1 MKLNTESGVVSTNNI
16 DNQSMD
22 FGIGDVSTI
31 IDILRNRLYSNPIRT
46 LTQEYL
52 CNARDSHRE
61 AGREDIPLKVTL
73 PTRLDSVLKIRDYGV
88 GLSPDRVRDV
98 FVNYGSST
106 KRKDNIQ
113 TGGFGIGAKSAWA
126 YTDSFVV
133 VSYHE
138 GKART
143 YVAHTGKSSNGTL
156 ELMSEEVTSEPNGVE
171 VQIPVKESD
180 IEFFINAVYRCTFF
194 WDVKPDLKGITEIEI
209 PKDWDN
215 LKSNILEKDKNWTLL
230 RKTDL
235 VKRLFDAHNAEI
247 FVLIDKIPYSINKFL
262 RECPEVD
269 KLRSS
274 TSASN
279 TINFIEVDN
288 GVLEVSATRESISD
302 KDHSKAKVNSIC
314 AEVNSILA
322 NCVNEKF
329 KKEPQDV
336 KQFFENAWKIKE
348 TFHLNAIPGFKDGDF
363 SRSVEELSFKKNGSV
378 YSFKNGNLSSTAYN
392 HSVVKFNLEKQK
404 SRLVMKR
411 NEGNLYLGNGTENI
425 KFIIKDIP
433 ENSMSEFAFKE
444 KMRKVLLE
452 FNPPEVGIIYM
463 LVVQPENVNGVKS
476 FLEAEL
482 LSEIEHERTVYK
494 PKKDAGKVTIR
505 KLGLSSGRYTEKV
518 ETLDKKDVTLEEL
531 VDSDKTYVLVPFSGD
546 EMYEPTETEFVQNI
560 KFLNNNA
567 KNLEVVKVSKKEYEI
582 LCLLDNTVE
591 YKDLIEDFASYVD
604 LDDQVIK
611 DFFSDN
617 EDASL
622 EHLRKFLNQIS
633 CQKIKSYFEAVP
645 TPDSDRNRYYRA
657 ERRKAIPDRILKNYE
672 SYNKAL
678 LKNNEINN
686 LKEEIFSKY
695 PLIKY
700 ISNFVNYSY
709 YGHDRSQTN
718 DVVKEI
724 LIYINGKAAAK

>member
-1 MKLNTESGVVSTNNI
+1 MKINTESGIVSTNNT

-61 AGREDIPLKVTL
+61 AGRENIPLRVTL

-106 KRKDNIQ
+106 KRKDNVQ

-133 VSYHE
+133 VSYYD
-138 GKART
+138 GKVRT

-156 ELMSEEVTSEPNGVE
+156 ELMNEEPTEEPNGVE

-180 IEFFINAVYRCTFF
+180 IDLFINAVYRCTFF
-194 WDVKPDLKGITEIEI
+194 WDTKPDLCGITEIEI
-209 PKDWDN
+209 PKDWTN
-215 LKSNILEKDKNWTLL
+215 LDSSIIEKSKNWTLL

-235 VKRLFDAHNAEI
+235 AKRLFDAHNAEI

-274 TSASN
+274 TAAAA
-279 TINFIEVDN
+279 TINFVEVDN

-302 KDHSKAKVNSIC
+302 KDSSKVKVNELC
-314 AEVNSILA
+314 AEINKVLA
-322 NCVNEKF
+322 ECVNGKF
-329 KKEPQDV
+329 KKEPESFE
-336 KQFFENAWKIKE
+336 QFFEQFKQVRE
-348 TFHLNAIPGFKDGDF
+348 VFHLNVIPGYKDENS
-363 SRSVEELSFKKNGSV
+363 SRNIEEFGFKKGGIS
-378 YSFKNGNLSSTAYN
+378 YSLKNGVLTSAAYTGVN
-392 HSVVKFNLEKQK
+392 KFILDKQK

-411 NEGNLYLGNGTENI
+411 SEGQVFIGNGMENV
-425 KFIIKDIP
+425 KVIIMD
-433 ENSMSEFAFKE
+433 ENERSMSELAFKE
-444 KMRKVLLE
+444 KMRRALLN
-452 FNPPEVGIIYM
+452 FNPPEIGVLYT
-463 LVVQPENVNGVKS
+463 LNVQPENINAIKAI
-476 FLEAEL
+476 FKAEL
-482 LSEIEHERTVYK
+482 FSEMEYERAASK
-494 PKKDAGKVTIR
+494 PKKEAGKVTIR
-505 KLGLSSGRYTEKV
+505 KLGLSTGRYSEKV
-518 ETLDKKDVTLEEL
+518 ETLDKQDVTLEEL

-546 EMYEPTETEFVQNI
+546 TMYEPDNQEFIENI
-560 KFLNNNA
+560 RFIT
-567 KNLEVVKVSKKEYEI
+567 KNSKKIDVVKCSKREYEV

-591 YKDLIEDFASYVD
+591 YCDFIQDFPSHIE
-604 LDDQVIK
+604 LEDDIVK
-611 DFFSDN
+611 EFFSDN

-622 EHLRKFLNQIS
+622 EHLRKSVNAIS
-633 CQKIKSYFEAVP
+633 CKKIKAYFETVTAP
-645 TPDSDRNRYYRA
+645 TEDRNRYHRA

-678 LKNNEINN
+678 VKNNELNK
-686 LKEEIFSKY
+686 LKEDIFKSY
-695 PLIKY
+695 PLVKY
-700 ISNFVNYSY
+700 ISNFINYGY
-709 YGHDRSQTN
+709 YGDHRRTSD
-718 DVVKEI
+718 DILKEI
-724 LIYINGKAAAK
+724 IFYINSKADK

>member
-1 MKLNTESGVVSTNNI
+1 MKLNTESGVVSTNNV

-61 AGREDIPLKVTL
+61 AGRENIPLKVTL

-106 KRKDNIQ
+106 KRKDNVQ

-133 VSYHE
+133 VSYYE
-138 GKART
+138 GLART

-156 ELMSEEVTSEPNGVE
+156 ELMSEDPTTEPNGVE

-194 WDVKPDLKGITEIEI
+194 WDVKPDLQGITEVEI
-209 PKDWDN
+209 PKDWNN
-215 LKSNILEKDKNWTLL
+215 LKSNIIEKEKNWTLL
-230 RKTDL
+230 RKTEL

-269 KLRSS
+269 KLRGS

-302 KDHSKAKVNSIC
+302 KDSSKAKVNRIC
-314 AEVNSILA
+314 SEVNAVLA
-322 NCVNEKF
+322 ECVNQKF
-329 KKEPQDV
+329 KKEPENV
-336 KQFFENAWKIKE
+336 KTFFENAWKIKE
-348 TFHLNAIPGFKDGDF
+348 TFHLNVIPGFKDGDF
-363 SRSVEELSFKKNGSV
+363 SRSVEELTFKKSGIN
-378 YSFKNGNLSSTAYN
+378 YSFKSGNITSAAYN
-392 HSVVKFNLEKQK
+392 DVNKFALEKQK

-411 NEGNLYLGNGTENI
+411 GEGQAYLGNGTDNI

-433 ENSMSEFAFKE
+433 ENSMSELAFKE
-444 KMRKVLLE
+444 KMRRVLLS
-452 FNPPEVGIIYM
+452 FNPPEIGVVYM
-463 LVVQPENVNGVKS
+463 LTVQPENINSVKD
-476 FLEAEL
+476 FFDAEL
-482 LSEIEHERTVYK
+482 LSEIEYERTVYK

-505 KLGLSSGRYTEKV
+505 KLGLGTGRYTEKV

-546 EMYEPTETEFVQNI
+546 EMYEPTESEFVQNI
-560 KFLNNNA
+560 KFITSNS
-567 KNLEVVKVSKKEYEI
+567 KKLEVVKVSKKEYEV
-582 LCLLDNTVE
+582 LCLLDNTVQ
-591 YKDLIEDFASYVD
+591 YVDLIEDFPSYVE
-604 LDDQVIK
+604 LEDQVIK

-622 EHLRKFLNQIS
+622 EHLRKFVGRIN
-633 CQKIKSYFEAVP
+633 CPKIKNYFETVSP
-645 TPDSDRNRYYRA
+645 PDNDRNRYYRA
-657 ERRKAIPDRILKNYE
+657 ERRKSIPDRILKNYE
-672 SYNKAL
+672 AYNKAL

-700 ISNFVNYSY
+700 ISNFVNYGY
-709 YGHDRSQTN
+709 YGHNRQTSE
-718 DVVKEI
+718 DITKEVI
-724 LIYINGKAAAK
+724 IYINGKVDK

>member
-1 MKLNTESGVVSTNNI
+1 MKLNTESGIVSTNNT

-61 AGREDIPLKVTL
+61 AKRDNIPLKVTL
-73 PTRLDSVLKIRDYGV
+73 PTKLDSVLKIRDYGV

-106 KRKDNIQ
+106 KRKDNVQ

-133 VSYHE
+133 VSYYE
-138 GKART
+138 NKMRT

-156 ELMSEEVTSEPNGVE
+156 ELMSEEPTDEPNGVE

-194 WDVKPDLKGITEIEI
+194 WDVKPDLQGITEIEI
-209 PKDWDN
+209 PKDWNN
-215 LKSNILEKDKNWTLL
+215 LQSTIIEKSKNWILL

-235 VKRLFDAHNAEI
+235 AKKLFDAHNAEI

-269 KLRSS
+269 KLRGS
-274 TSASN
+274 TSAST
-279 TINFIEVDN
+279 TINFIEVEN

-302 KDHSKAKVNSIC
+302 KDSSKAKVDKIC
-314 AEVNSILA
+314 SEVNSILA
-322 NCVNEKF
+322 DCVNNKF
-329 KKEPQDV
+329 NKEPDNV
-336 KQFFENAWKIKE
+336 KAFFENFCKIKE
-348 TFHLNAIPGFKDGDF
+348 VYHLNNVPGFKNGDF
-363 SRSVEELSFKKNGSV
+363 SRNVEELSFRKDGVV
-378 YSFKNGNLSSTAYN
+378 YSFKNGNLYSGEYN
-392 HSVVKFNLEKQK
+392 NVNKFILDKQK

-411 NEGNLYLGNGTENI
+411 SEGNAYLGNGLDNV

-433 ENSMSEFAFKE
+433 ENSMSELAFKE
-444 KMRKVLLE
+444 KMRRVLLN
-452 FNPPEVGIIYM
+452 FNPPEIGIVYMFNANVGNI
-463 LVVQPENVNGVKS
+463 NSVKE
-476 FLEAEL
+476 FFDAEL
-482 LSEIEHERTVYK
+482 LSEIEYERVAYR

-505 KLGLSSGRYTEKV
+505 KLGLGSGRYTEKV
-518 ETLDKKDVTLEEL
+518 ETLDKKDVTLEDL
-531 VDSDKTYVLVPFSGD
+531 VDSGKTYVLVPFSGD
-546 EMYEPTETEFVQNI
+546 EMYEATETEFVQNI
-560 KFLNNNA
+560 KFITNNA
-567 KNLEVVKVSKKEYEI
+567 KNTEVVKVSKKEYEV

-591 YKDLIEDFASYVD
+591 YTDLIQDFPSYVE
-604 LDDQVIK
+604 LDEQVVK

-622 EHLRKFLNQIS
+622 EHLRKFVGRIN
-633 CQKIKSYFEAVP
+633 CPKIRSYFETVTA
-645 TPDSDRNRYYRA
+645 PDNDRNRYYRA

-672 SYNKAL
+672 FYNKAL
-678 LKNNEINN
+678 VKNNEINA
-686 LKEEIFSKY
+686 LKEEIFSSY

-700 ISNFVNYSY
+700 VSNFVNYGY
-709 YGHDRSQTN
+709 YGHDKKASE
-718 DVVKEI
+718 DIIKEV
-724 LIYINGKAAAK
+724 LIYINGKASK